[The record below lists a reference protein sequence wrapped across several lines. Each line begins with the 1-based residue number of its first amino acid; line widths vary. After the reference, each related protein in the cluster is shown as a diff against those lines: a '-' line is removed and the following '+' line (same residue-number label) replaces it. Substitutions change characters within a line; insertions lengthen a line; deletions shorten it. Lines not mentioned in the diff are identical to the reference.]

1 MPALSRRLS
10 RSAFAGM
17 VAWMAL
23 LFVPLGVGGGVTDEA
38 AHLVLLAPL
47 VLVPLYLDAAVP
59 FSFGARAPRLLA
71 AASWLLLPGALAAA
85 ASFLVPVGPVAGALV
100 APWGLATA
108 TVALW
113 GLDRARDL
121 WRSGGL
127 DAAEAV
133 LTAGLAA
140 LPGGAVW
147 LFFSRAG
154 IDPGPYGE
162 AVVLLTAA
170 HFHYAAFAAAVW
182 SGLLGRALARPGLR
196 RAHAALALALVGGF
210 WLVAAGI
217 ALGGGPVGGAAVETV
232 GVVVLA
238 AGAVG
243 MGGLGLAV
251 APALGDRTSALMVAV
266 SGGALALA
274 MGVAVWFHVGPRLGV
289 GSPDVAGMLG
299 PHGWLNAVGF
309 GLWGALGWRRLR
321 PRGRSV
327 GGGGVGVR
335 EERSLGV

>member
-23 LFVPLGVGGGVTDEA
+23 LFAPLGVGGGAAEAA

-59 FSFGARAPRLLA
+59 FSFEARAPRLLA
-71 AASWLLLPGALAAA
+71 AASWLVLPGALAAA
-85 ASFLVPVGPVAGALV
+85 ASVLVPAGALAGALV

-108 TVALW
+108 AVALW

-121 WRSGGL
+121 WQAGRL
-127 DAAEAV
+127 DAPEAV

-147 LFFSRAG
+147 LFLSRAG
-154 IDPGPYGE
+154 IDPGYGE
-162 AVVLLTAA
+162 VVVLLTAA

-182 SGLLGRALARPGLR
+182 SGLLGRALAGRPGLR
-196 RAHAALALALVGGF
+196 RAHAALAAGLVGGF
-210 WLVAAGI
+210 WLVAVGI
-217 ALGGGPVGGAAVETV
+217 ALGGGPAGGAAVETI

-243 MGGLGLAV
+243 TGALGLAV
-251 APALGDRTSALMVAV
+251 APGLGDRTSALMVAV
-266 SGGALALA
+266 SGGSLALA
-274 MGVAVWFHVGPRLGV
+274 MAFAVWFHAGPGLGV
-289 GSPDVAGMLG
+289 GSPDVVGMLA
-299 PHGWLNAVGF
+299 PHGWLAAIGF

-321 PRGRSV
+321 PRPAAVEVAG
-327 GGGGVGVR
+327 
-335 EERSLGV
+335 